1 MTFAFAALIILVAS
15 IVQGATSFGFSL
27 LALPLLSFFFDIK
40 VVVPALVCFS
50 LVLNLMILIK
60 LKLKPDIKLLLPL
73 VIFATLT
80 IPIGVKALILID
92 EHLLK
97 QLVSGILL
105 MVSLLMF
112 FGVKI
117 YFKNK
122 WITYSIAGIISGVL
136 NGSVSLSGPPIV
148 VLLSNEGV
156 SRDDFRA
163 TLSSLFFIL
172 NIITIVM
179 YAQGGL
185 LINLQL
191 YKLLYLTPIMIVGT
205 FMGIY
210 LGNKI
215 NEVFFKRLVLLMLM
229 AMSIINLI

>member
-40 VVVPALVCFS
+40 VVVPTLVCFS